1 MASNFGF
8 KTDYTLYDPSKVNPT
23 KGILIKNS
31 TVTGKIVWKI
41 EIDVETN
48 NLKIAY
54 SENDGETYQTKMTIS
69 AANA

>member
-1 MASNFGF
+1 MLSNFGL
-8 KTDYTLYDPSKVNPT
+8 KPDYTLYDPSKLNPT

-31 TVTGKIVWKI
+31 TSTGRIVWKI

-54 SENDGETYQTKMTIS
+54 SEDDGDTYQTKFTIS